1 MMMRGIFR
9 PEMIEAAR
17 LEDWR
22 SDIRKDLIEKTYRP
36 ALTGPVTPSGI
47 GLRRSAI
54 EAQRKT

>member
-1 MMMRGIFR
+1 MMRSIFR

-17 LEDWR
+17 LE
-22 SDIRKDLIEKTYRP
+22 LIEKKYRP